1 MILVGSEFK
10 YFGAETENGLTYK
23 EVRDLGTANDD
34 LSVRYV
40 QYGILKLIPFK
51 DVNKHDYSSAEF
63 LFFVRICLQTQTA
76 HTGYQYSFCIV
87 LVTLT

>member
-1 MILVGSEFK
+1 MILVGSEFQ

-51 DVNKHDYSSAEF
+51 DVNKHDYCKRNVYCRRPGPCR
-63 LFFVRICLQTQTA
+63 LLN
-76 HTGYQYSFCIV
+76 
-87 LVTLT
+87 